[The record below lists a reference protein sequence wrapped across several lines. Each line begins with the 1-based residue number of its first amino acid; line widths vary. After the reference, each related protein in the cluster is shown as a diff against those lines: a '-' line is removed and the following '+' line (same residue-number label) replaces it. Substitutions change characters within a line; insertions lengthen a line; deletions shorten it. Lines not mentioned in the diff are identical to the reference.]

1 MATRYISWALGA
13 AVLLGATNLTAQ
25 ESAKD
30 QPDNPEVVGLTLKG
44 VKAVEPSELQQS
56 IATEASHCNGLILTP
71 FCWISKSPAIY
82 KHNYLDRTEL
92 RRDVLRIRVFYWK
105 RGYRETTVDTTITP
119 KAGGVAVTF
128 AIKEGPPT
136 LVRKIAV
143 GPENDVLNAK
153 DIRTALAVK
162 TGKPLNLLQL
172 DTSLLNLSNK
182 LWDRGYADAI
192 VRTDTIVVDDSTHWA
207 DLSILVEP
215 RWKATIGEIRVAGND
230 RVSETTIRNS
240 LVMHPGELYRR
251 AEVIESQRNLY
262 ESQLFRHA
270 AIVVPPQGDSVKLIE
285 VTVQEAP
292 LRDARISGGF
302 NTVDFVQLEG
312 RFQHFNFLGGAR
324 QLDVQG
330 AIGNLFAPQLN
341 NRLIFKDVFSSTK
354 SELSAFERPTWQ
366 ASANIRQPW
375 FQSARNTIGFGLFAH
390 RRSQPPVYID
400 RGEGASATFT
410 RELSPRT
417 PASAVY
423 RFEFTKIEAGDLYFC
438 VYYGV
443 CDRETITAQQHAQRL
458 SPLALTAQI
467 DRTNE
472 AFSPTK
478 GILGHVSIEHANG
491 YTASDYRYARAD
503 ADVAVYRQLGGQRN
517 VLALHVRAGI
527 VRPIGDDALHPRKRF
542 YAGGSQSVRGY
553 GENQL
558 GPRALTVPAE
568 KLATLF
574 GCDPAPTTIARC
586 DPNGRVAQKDSLG
599 NYFPGKSGLE
609 ARDFTP
615 RPLGGTG
622 VVEGSVEYR
631 FPVWRELTGAAFVD
645 AGVVGSAGLAN
656 LASGHGA
663 ATPGVGIRYRSP
675 VGPIRVDVAFNPAIA
690 EDMWVYT
697 ERANAK
703 GQLELV
709 KLSEKYHY
717 VPPPGILNRLT
728 FHFSI
733 GEAF

>member
-1 MATRYISWALGA
+1 MSTRYTSWMLGILVALA
-13 AVLLGATNLTAQ
+13 SSSLPAQ
-25 ESAKD
+25 SSPAD
-30 QPDNPEVVGLTLKG
+30 QPDNPEVVKLTLRG
-44 VKAVEPSELQQS
+44 VKAFDRSDLQQS
-56 IATEASHCNGLILTP
+56 IATDASHCRGLILTP
-71 FCWISKSPAIY
+71 FCWISKSSAIY
-82 KHNYLDRTEL
+82 QHNYLDRTEL

-105 RGYRETTVDTTITP
+105 RGYRQTTVDTTVTP

-128 AIKEGPPT
+128 QITEGPPT

-143 GPENDVLNAK
+143 GPATPVLNAK
-153 DIRTALAVK
+153 DVRTSMVLK
-162 TGKPLNLLQL
+162 TGKPLNLLQV
-172 DTSLLNLSNK
+172 DTSIVNLSNK

-192 VRTDTIVVDDSTHWA
+192 VKTDTIVVDDSVHWA
-207 DLSILVEP
+207 DVSVRVEP
-215 RWKATIGEIRVAGND
+215 RWKATIGEIRVAGNEQ
-230 RVSETTIRNS
+230 VSEQTIRNS

-251 AEVIESQRNLY
+251 AEVVESQRNLY

-270 AIVVPPQGDSVKLIE
+270 AIVVPPQGDSVKIIE
-285 VTVQEAP
+285 VTVREAP
-292 LRDARISGGF
+292 LREARVSGGF
-302 NTVDFVQLEG
+302 NTVEFMQVEG
-312 RFQHFNFLGGAR
+312 RFRHYNFFGGAR

-330 AIGNLFAPQLN
+330 VIGNLFARELN
-341 NRLIFKDVFSSTK
+341 NTGIFKDVFSGTK
-354 SELSAFERPTWQ
+354 ENQAAFERPTWH
-366 ASANIRQPW
+366 ASADIRQPW
-375 FQSARNTIGFGLFAH
+375 FQSARNTIGLGVFAH

-400 RGEGASATFT
+400 RGEGLSANFT

-443 CDRETITAQQHAQRL
+443 CDRATITAQRQARRL
-458 SPLALTAQI
+458 SPLAFTGQI

-478 GILGHVSIEHANG
+478 GMLGRFDVEHASS
-491 YTASDYRYARAD
+491 YTASDYRYTRAD
-503 ADVAVYRQLGGQRN
+503 ADLAVYHRLGGPRS
-517 VLALHVRAGI
+517 VLAVHGRAGI
-527 VRPIGDDALHPRKRF
+527 VRAIGSDALHPRKRF

-568 KLATLF
+568 KMATIY
-574 GCDPAPTTIARC
+574 GCDVMADTIARC
-586 DPNGRVAQKDSLG
+586 DPNAVVIDPTTKRPTTGTLQ
-599 NYFPGKSGLE
+599 

-615 RPLGGTG
+615 RPLGGTS

-631 FPVWRELTGAAFVD
+631 FPIWRELTGAAFVD
-645 AGVVGSAGLAN
+645 AGVVGAAGLRN
-656 LASGHGA
+656 LANAHGA
-663 ATPGVGIRYRSP
+663 VTPGTGVRYRSP
-675 VGPIRVDVAFNPAIA
+675 VGPIRVDVAFNPALA
-690 EDMWVYT
+690 EDLPVYT
-697 ERANAK
+697 ERTNAK

-709 KLSEKYHY
+709 RLDRKFHY
-717 VPPPGILNRLT
+717 VPATGLLDRLT